1 MADDQ
6 CFDFTIRVDMKAGFY
21 EKIAKYGPDKTRLT
35 KKVIPIV
42 INPFFEIHPDSKRL
56 LAKYLNL
63 PTLFKCLGFWLGNLL
78 ESKRRSYNEGSKR
91 SNTNHVERLIQNNRV

>member
-1 MADDQ
+1 
-6 CFDFTIRVDMKAGFY
+6 MKAGFY

-42 INPFFEIHPDSKRL
+42 IKPFFEIHPDSKRL
-56 LAKYLNL
+56 LAKYSKRLLTKYLNL

-91 SNTNHVERLIQNNRV
+91 SNTNHVERLI